1 MHSYMV
7 FHQAC
12 DLPILLIATRIF
24 SMKHLDIFSK
34 CEEFPIAH
42 SCKFYDHHNEL
53 VMLLVNYAQANE
65 VVTKYKSFAN
75 F

>member
-1 MHSYMV
+1 MM

-24 SMKHLDIFSK
+24 SMRHLDIFSK

-42 SCKFYDHHNEL
+42 SCEFYDQDNEL
-53 VMLLVNYAQANE
+53 VMLLVNYAHSTPYE